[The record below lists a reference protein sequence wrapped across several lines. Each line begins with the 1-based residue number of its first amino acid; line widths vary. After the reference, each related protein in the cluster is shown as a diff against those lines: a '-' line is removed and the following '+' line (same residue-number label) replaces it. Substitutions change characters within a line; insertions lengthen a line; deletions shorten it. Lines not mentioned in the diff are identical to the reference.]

1 LNLACNLPSLIPQQV
16 LEQQPGRVQEPVLLK
31 ELLQVQ
37 EQQMGMGRPG
47 WSLYRGK
54 QAQELQ
60 AQQLKELEL
69 KEMELALEQR
79 RSRMMKSRTNRQHC
93 TWVQLGP

>member
-1 LNLACNLPSLIPQQV
+1 LSLACNLPSWIPQQV

-37 EQQMGMGRPG
+37 ELQMGMGRPG
-47 WSLYRGK
+47 WSLYPEK
-54 QAQELQ
+54 QAQELK

-69 KEMELALEQR
+69 AQR
-79 RSRMMKSRTNRQHC
+79 RSRMMKSQMNRQHC